1 MHLTKAQQNSV
12 TRLRTA
18 IETIEQLVPIER
30 KRSSRQRRKSLEQ
43 AHGVLRMHGYK
54 LGFTVP
60 SLSHFYDE
68 EQFLAHAHLVA
79 DQLQRM
85 QADVIAISPTS

>member
-1 MHLTKAQQNSV
+1 MHLTKAEQNSL
-12 TRLRTA
+12 TRLQQA

-43 AHGVLRMHGYK
+43 AHGVPRLHGDK

-68 EQFLAHAHLVA
+68 EQFLEHACLVA

-85 QADVIAISPTS
+85 QAEVIAVSPTS